1 MKNYSPWPIRRAF
14 SSLVIL
20 FLFATTLSVGAN
32 IILWP
37 DSSAAQGNQRVLSM
51 SRMIKR
57 CILCAS
63 LIILFVF
70 SISYSNE
77 KSGIPTEGNSMAAK
91 PIGEVLK
98 EHTKALMSTR
108 GVVGT
113 GQGLCEGKPCIKV
126 FVVKKTPDLD
136 QKIPKVLEGYQ
147 VVVVETGE
155 IKALP
160 KNQD

>member
-1 MKNYSPWPIRRAF
+1 
-14 SSLVIL
+14 
-20 FLFATTLSVGAN
+20 
-32 IILWP
+32 
-37 DSSAAQGNQRVLSM
+37 
-51 SRMIKR
+51 MIKR
-57 CILCAS
+57 YVLFAS
-63 LIILFVF
+63 LIILLIS

-77 KSGIPTEGNSMAAK
+77 KSGIPTEGNPMAAK
-91 PIGEVLK
+91 PIAEVLK
-98 EHTKALMSTR
+98 EHTKALMSIH

-155 IKALP
+155 VKALP
-160 KNQD
+160 RKPD